1 MNLKQII
8 LKKLLLISFLLILTS
23 CDNSENNMIINV
35 NVENFKKGN
44 VYLQKISDSTLV
56 NIDSIFVKKNEPIIF
71 KTKIDSPELFYLNLD
86 VSNFDNRIE
95 FFGEKGEININTSL
109 EKFNSNFE
117 IIGSSSDSIY
127 REYLNVIKK
136 FNNQKLD
143 LIQLSFNLA
152 KSEMKD
158 SLALVQNQIKSL
170 DKRQYL
176 YSLNYAVSNGNSH
189 IAPLIAITQFSES
202 GKIVL
207 DTIKSSMSEQVLN
220 SKYGKIFAN
229 IQKSK

>member
-1 MNLKQII
+1 
-8 LKKLLLISFLLILTS
+8 
-23 CDNSENNMIINV
+23 MIINV

-229 IQKSK
+229 IQKNK